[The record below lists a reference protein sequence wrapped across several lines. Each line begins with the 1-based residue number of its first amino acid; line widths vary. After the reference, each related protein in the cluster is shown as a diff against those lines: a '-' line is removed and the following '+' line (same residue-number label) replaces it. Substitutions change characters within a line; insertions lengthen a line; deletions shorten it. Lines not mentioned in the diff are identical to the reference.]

1 MPKHDQIVL
10 QNNITKVI
18 NECLSY
24 KRLSY
29 FVIVFPH
36 QNLMFSNTDHFVEED
51 GTLKITSVNE
61 SDAGVYTC
69 EALNTGG
76 AVTASATI
84 RVIGTSL

>member
-1 MPKHDQIVL
+1 MLQHGPTVL
-10 QNNITKVI
+10 QNSITKVI
-18 NECLSY
+18 KACCHIKVCHILFY
-24 KRLSY
+24 L
-29 FVIVFPH
+29 FH

-51 GTLKITSVNE
+51 GTLKITSVNK

>member
-1 MPKHDQIVL
+1 
-10 QNNITKVI
+10 
-18 NECLSY
+18 
-24 KRLSY
+24 
-29 FVIVFPH
+29 
-36 QNLMFSNTDHFVEED
+36 MFSNTDHFVEED
-51 GTLKITSVNE
+51 GTLKITSVNK